1 MLELNTFGN
10 SESAQNLVKMINEKK
25 KKKVTTNISRFLVSN
40 NKIIHALAQIEDNEV
55 QKTLYQLYK
64 ASFSNVELK
73 EKKKIKTHAIN
84 VLVGRLRDEVI
95 RK

>member
-10 SESAQNLVKMINEKK
+10 SDCAQNLVKILNELND
-25 KKKVTTNISRFLVSN
+25 KKVTTNISRFLTSN
-40 NKIIHALAQIEDNEV
+40 NKIIHVLSNIEDNEV
-55 QKTLYQLYK
+55 QQTLYQLYK
-64 ASFSNVELK
+64 SSLSQVDIKVPE
-73 EKKKIKTHAIN
+73 KIKTHAIN